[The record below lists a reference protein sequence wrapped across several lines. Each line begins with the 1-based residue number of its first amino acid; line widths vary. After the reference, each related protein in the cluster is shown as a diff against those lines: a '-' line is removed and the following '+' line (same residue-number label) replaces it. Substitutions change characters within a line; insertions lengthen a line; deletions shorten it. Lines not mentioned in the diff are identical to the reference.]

1 MQVDDGNSDDE
12 SNGSNNDEDID
23 DDVNYDRILMY
34 DDDYYEDYSGDED
47 DYDVRML

>member
-23 DDVNYDRILMY
+23 DVSYDGILMY
-34 DDDYYEDYSGDED
+34 DDDYYEGYSGDED